1 LQQRYGLTVTRSG
14 LVHAVHRAA
23 RQARPT
29 YDALHAQVRGSPMVS
44 PDETGWKVGG
54 HLQWLW
60 AFATSDTTVYRIQAG
75 RGFAEADAV
84 LGADFDG
91 VLVRDG
97 WAPYRQFSAAAH
109 QTVWHTCCT
118 DVGWSPAIIRA
129 RPSPPTCSASPRI

>member
-1 LQQRYGLTVTRSG
+1 
-14 LVHAVHRAA
+14 
-23 RQARPT
+23 
-29 YDALHAQVRGSPMVS
+29 MVS

-75 RGFAEADAV
+75 RGFAEAAAV

-109 QTVWHTCCT
+109 QRVWHTCCA

-129 RPSPPTCSASPRI
+129 RPSPPTCKPFFNTRWRYAMPIRPVRSRRTGSPWPAGI